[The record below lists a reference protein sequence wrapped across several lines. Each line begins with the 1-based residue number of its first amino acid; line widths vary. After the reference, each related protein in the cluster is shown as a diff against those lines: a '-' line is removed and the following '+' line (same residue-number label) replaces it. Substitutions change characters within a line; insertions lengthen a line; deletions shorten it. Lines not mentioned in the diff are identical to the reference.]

1 MSECECECECVCMCV
16 WRGREKSIDL
26 SLKHRVMYVKIG
38 IVGTFTKPCHIVS
51 YCFHTVTG

>member
-1 MSECECECECVCMCV
+1 MCVCMCV